1 MDLKPENCLLSEIT
15 ERDQPAKEMFK
26 GTKKMFKE
34 MVAKARKDH
43 PMLGWYLL
51 EVFAYSFMATI
62 ILIYAIIVLI
72 AEFMGN

>member
-1 MDLKPENCLLSEIT
+1 MDLKPENCLLSETT
-15 ERDQPAKEMFK
+15 ERGQPAKNML
-26 GTKKMFKE
+26 KE

-51 EVFAYSFMATI
+51 EVFAYSFMATL

-72 AEFMGN
+72 AEFMRN